1 MCTLN
6 ENPVLRFIP
15 ESEPLWNRGDVLM
28 QQLSQDAY
36 AILRR
41 MKALDADTGDYV
53 LVDVFVSLLDNDE
66 HRVSLAL
73 DDSIKLGLV
82 MVTRD
87 KDALAMTKAGA
98 RYRTHA

>member
-1 MCTLN
+1 
-6 ENPVLRFIP
+6 
-15 ESEPLWNRGDVLM
+15 
-28 QQLSQDAY
+28 
-36 AILRR
+36 
-41 MKALDADTGDYV
+41 MKGLGANAGDYV

-98 RYRTHA
+98 RYRTIE

>member
-1 MCTLN
+1 MA
-6 ENPVLRFIP
+6 
-15 ESEPLWNRGDVLM
+15 
-28 QQLSQDAY
+28 QLSQDAN

-53 LVDVFVSLLDNDE
+53 LVDVFVSLLGNDE
-66 HRVSLAL
+66 HRVGSAL
-73 DDSIKLGLV
+73 DELIKLRLV
-82 MVTRD
+82 MVTPD